1 MISLRKMSESECQMY
16 EQHGIKS
23 YAAEKTKAGKI
34 SLTDAMKLAQQEYHN
49 LLPDGLKTKKNYF
62 YMLEEEA
69 QVKGYIW
76 LAAYQGNDEIAFIY
90 DIDVYP
96 EFQNQGLGTHALELA
111 TEKMKQFGFKY
122 LRLHV
127 FGHNKRAI
135 HVYEKLGLHATDIMM
150 EKEI

>member
-1 MISLRKMSESECQMY
+1 MVALRTMSESEFQIY

-23 YAAEKTKAGKI
+23 YAAEKVKAEKI
-34 SLTDAMKLAQQEYHN
+34 SLTDAMKLAHDEYHN

-62 YMLEEEA
+62 YMVEEDD

-76 LAAYQGNDEIAFIY
+76 LAAYQGNNEIAFIY
-90 DIDVYP
+90 DINVYP
-96 EFQNQGLGTHALELA
+96 EFQNQGLGSRALELA

-135 HVYEKLGLHATDIMM
+135 HVYEKLGLHATDIVM